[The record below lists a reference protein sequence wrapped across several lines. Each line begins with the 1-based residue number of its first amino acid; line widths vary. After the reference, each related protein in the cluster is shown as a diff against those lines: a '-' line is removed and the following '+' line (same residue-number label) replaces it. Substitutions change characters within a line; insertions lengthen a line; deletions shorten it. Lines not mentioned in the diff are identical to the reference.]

1 MPSLAEDTALIEKT
15 TDTTAAGL
23 AEREA
28 THMATGYLGQVQQ
41 QALRQTLSTQQI
53 QYVKLLQMNSL
64 ELNDYLGE
72 LHLENPL
79 IELEPPT
86 RVAEDATPNPLDLA
100 RWLTARPA
108 AAADEDP
115 ADRDGEERPE
125 RAPQPEQTGASLPEY
140 LRGQFDLSLT
150 RVDLR
155 LLERLIGSLD
165 AHGYLTISP
174 EALAHEFGVG
184 VGLAREAIDYL
195 RTLDPPGIGG
205 YSLADSL
212 CIQLSRQGM
221 ADPVAFMIARDH
233 LEDCAL
239 GHFQKVARAIGCPVS
254 QARACYELIR
264 TLNPRPASAFGD
276 ETVAYILP
284 DVTVE
289 LVDGNLICTYN
300 KQYNASVSVNRSY
313 LEMAQDDPQA
323 KQYVS
328 QKLSQALWVVKSIES
343 RRITIERIVEAILR
357 RQRAFFVEAH
367 GELLPMRLRDVADDL
382 SVHESTVSRAINE
395 KYLQC
400 RRGIF
405 PLKSFFSGAAST
417 EEGSA
422 ELGSRSVKD
431 RIRQLIE
438 DETSSK
444 PLSDSA
450 IAAALAGEG
459 VSLARR
465 TVAKYREELG
475 IPSSSTRRH

>member
-1 MPSLAEDTALIEKT
+1 MSI
-15 TDTTAAGL
+15 
-23 AEREA
+23 
-28 THMATGYLGQVQQ
+28 GYLGQVQQ

-53 QYVKLLQMNSL
+53 QYIKLLQMNSI
-64 ELNDYLGE
+64 ELNAYLSE
-72 LHLENPL
+72 VHLENPL
-79 IELEPPT
+79 IDLEPPT
-86 RVAEDATPNPLDLA
+86 RTAEDSAPSPIDLA

-108 AAADEDP
+108 ASADEDP
-115 ADRDGEERPE
+115 ADRDEEERPE
-125 RAPQPEQTGASLPEY
+125 RAPRPEQTGADLPDY

-155 LLERLIGSLD
+155 LLERLVGSLD

-174 EALAHEFGVG
+174 EALAREFGVD

-205 YSLADSL
+205 YDLADSL
-212 CIQLSRQGM
+212 CIQLSRRGV

-239 GHFQKVARAIGCPVS
+239 GHFQKAAKAIGCPVS

-284 DVTVE
+284 DVTVD
-289 LVDGNLICTYN
+289 LVDGEPVCTYN
-300 KQYNASVSVNRSY
+300 RQYNASVSVNRAY

-343 RRITIERIVEAILR
+343 RRITIERIVESILR
-357 RQRAFFVEAH
+357 RQRSFFVDPH
-367 GELLPMRLRDVADDL
+367 GDLMPMRLRDIADDL

-405 PLKSFFSGAAST
+405 PLKNFFSGAAST
-417 EEGSA
+417 GEGTVG
-422 ELGSRSVKD
+422 LGSRSVKD
-431 RIRQLIE
+431 RIRELVAE
-438 DETSSK
+438 EEPGC

-450 IAAALAGEG
+450 IASLLGEEG
-459 VSLARR
+459 VALARR

-475 IPSSSTRRH
+475 IPSSSARRH

>member
-1 MPSLAEDTALIEKT
+1 MSI
-15 TDTTAAGL
+15 
-23 AEREA
+23 
-28 THMATGYLGQVQQ
+28 GYLGQVQQ

-53 QYVKLLQMNSL
+53 QYIKLLQMNSI
-64 ELNDYLGE
+64 ELNAYLSE
-72 LHLENPL
+72 VHLENPL
-79 IELEPPT
+79 IDLEPPT
-86 RVAEDATPNPLDLA
+86 RTAEDSAPSPIDLA

-108 AAADEDP
+108 ASADEDP
-115 ADRDGEERPE
+115 ADRDEEERPE
-125 RAPQPEQTGASLPEY
+125 RAPRPEQTGADLPDY

-155 LLERLIGSLD
+155 LLERLVGSLD

-174 EALAHEFGVG
+174 EALAREFGVD

-205 YSLADSL
+205 YDLADSL
-212 CIQLSRQGM
+212 CIQLSRRGV

-239 GHFQKVARAIGCPVS
+239 GHFQKAAKAIGCPVS

-284 DVTVE
+284 DVTVD
-289 LVDGNLICTYN
+289 LVDGEPVCTYN
-300 KQYNASVSVNRSY
+300 RQYNASVSVNRAY

-343 RRITIERIVEAILR
+343 RRITIERIVESILR
-357 RQRAFFVEAH
+357 RQRSFFVDPH
-367 GELLPMRLRDVADDL
+367 GDLMPMRLRDIADDL

-405 PLKSFFSGAAST
+405 PLKNFFSGAAST
-417 EEGSA
+417 GEGTVGWAAARSRTGSA
-422 ELGSRSVKD
+422 NLSRRRSRAAPSRTAPSRRCSGRKGW
-431 RIRQLIE
+431 RSPAAPWQNTARSWESPPRRPAGIE
-438 DETSSK
+438 
-444 PLSDSA
+444 P
-450 IAAALAGEG
+450 G
-459 VSLARR
+459 
-465 TVAKYREELG
+465 RER
-475 IPSSSTRRH
+475 PP